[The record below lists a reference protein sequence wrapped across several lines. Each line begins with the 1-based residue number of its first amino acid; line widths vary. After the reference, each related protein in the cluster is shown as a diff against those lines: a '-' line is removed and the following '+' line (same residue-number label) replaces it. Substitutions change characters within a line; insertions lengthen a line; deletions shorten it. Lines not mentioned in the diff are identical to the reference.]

1 MADVAARAGVSVTT
15 VSHVL
20 NDVPG
25 KRIRPDTRARV
36 RRTASELGYE
46 INSLA
51 KSLRVQHSPLIGFIS
66 DEVLI
71 TPFAVGM
78 VLGALEAAS
87 KLGWMVMLT
96 NTGVDRQFETAEIR
110 AFQQRQVTAFL
121 YVRMYHQQVAIP
133 EILSGYPT
141 VLVDGSCVDP

>member
-36 RRTASELGYE
+36 RRAATDLGYE

-51 KSLRVQHSPLIGFIS
+51 KSLRVQHSPVIGFIS

-78 VLGALEAAS
+78 VLGALETAS
-87 KLGWMVMLT
+87 KRGWMLMLT
-96 NTGVDRQFETAEIR
+96 NTGADRQFETAEIR

-121 YVRMYHQQVAIP
+121 YVRMYHHQQVVVP
-133 EILSGYPT
+133 EILSGYP
-141 VLVDGSCVDP
+141 